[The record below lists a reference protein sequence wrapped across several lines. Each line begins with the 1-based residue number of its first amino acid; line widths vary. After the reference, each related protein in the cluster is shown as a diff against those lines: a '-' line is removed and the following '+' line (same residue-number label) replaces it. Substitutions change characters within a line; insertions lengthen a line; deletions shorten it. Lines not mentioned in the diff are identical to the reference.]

1 MKKFLA
7 LLAATMMLSASATTV
22 TLFDGTVTDYEI
34 PISSRFM
41 DYSVYTHQVI
51 YPEAQL
57 TALVGQ
63 DITAIKYFVA
73 NADGSTLKGGNVS
86 LYIGT
91 TDQSAFSVSYNG
103 TTSFID
109 DNGFTKVAA
118 MAMTTGVNEIEFVF
132 DEPWTYNGG
141 NIVVQTVIDEDGSIY
156 GSTQTDF
163 LGQTVTAASAC
174 GMWTVYAHDFAPK
187 TAFVY
192 DGGDTPEP
200 QVLRGD
206 VDGDQKVSIEDVT
219 ALIDILLSGA
229 EAPAAADCDLDTKV
243 TIEDVTALIDYLLSG
258 VWAD

>member
-1 MKKFLA
+1 MKKIFA
-7 LLAATMMLSASATTV
+7 LLAAGMMLSASAATLTV
-22 TLFDGTVTDYEI
+22 FDGTITDYEI

-73 NADGSTLKGGNVS
+73 NADGSTLNGGNVS
-86 LYIGT
+86 MYIGT
-91 TDQSAFSVSYNG
+91 TDQSAFTVSYNG

-109 DNGFTKVAA
+109 DSGFTKVAA
-118 MAMTTGVNEIEFVF
+118 MAMTTGVNEIEFIF

-141 NIVVQTVIDEDGSIY
+141 NIVVQTVIDEDGGVY

-174 GMWTVYAHDFAPK
+174 GMWTIYAHDFAPK

-192 DGGDTPEP
+192 GGGDTPE
-200 QVLRGD
+200 VLRGD
-206 VDGDQKVSIEDVT
+206 VDENGKVNIDDVT
-219 ALIDILLSGA
+219 VLIDCLLSGA
-229 EAPAAADCDLDTKV
+229 QTSAGADCDLNGAVNID
-243 TIEDVTALIDYLLSG
+243 DVTVLIDYLLSG
-258 VWAD
+258 VWSE